1 MPVVLWS
8 ASSVSSEMR
17 PLTLLLLASAGC
29 TALRF
34 SATRR
39 AHLQQVAAATV
50 AAASPLVALAV
61 ADEDPLVT
69 RLRDAQSRLESAQFA
84 LNEGNIDQV
93 RQAVKAAVTPLTM
106 KGYLGSS
113 VKSRAQ
119 DSGSTEL
126 LEARTTLLKNLGIVD
141 KWCYD
146 RQTSFGQSS
155 SDSTIPTTAL
165 RESVVAIDKVIKLL

>member
-1 MPVVLWS
+1 MQTLPI
-8 ASSVSSEMR
+8 
-17 PLTLLLLASAGC
+17 LLLLLPAG
-29 TALRF
+29 TALF
-34 SATRR
+34 VSPRR
-39 AHLQQVAAATV
+39 AHLQQAAA
-50 AAASPLVALAV
+50 AAAAAAAAFPLVAPAV

-126 LEARTTLLKNLGIVD
+126 LQARTTLLKNLGIVD

-155 SDSTIPTTAL
+155 SDSTIPTSAL
-165 RESVVAIDKVIKLL
+165 RESVVAIDKVIELL